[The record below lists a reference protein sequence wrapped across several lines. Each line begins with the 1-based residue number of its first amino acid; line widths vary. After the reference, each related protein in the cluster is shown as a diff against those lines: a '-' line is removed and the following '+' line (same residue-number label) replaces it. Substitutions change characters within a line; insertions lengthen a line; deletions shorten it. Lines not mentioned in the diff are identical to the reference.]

1 MVLDYYKLREQPF
14 GVTPDSRFL
23 FLSPTHREA
32 LASLLYGVDA
42 GCGFLALIATPGLGK
57 TTLLFHALNQL
68 RERALTVF
76 LFQTVCTPMDL
87 LRALLAGLGVRD
99 TQGTLIQMQLKLK
112 EVLVE
117 QARQGKRVVV
127 VIDEAQNLD
136 DSVLE
141 LIRMLSNFE
150 TAREKLIQIIL
161 SGQPQLA
168 EKIGSPDLE
177 QLRQRVSIF
186 ACLKPFSREDTQL
199 YIDHRLRVAG
209 YDFESPLFTRNALTL
224 IAEYSDG
231 IPRTINNLCFN
242 SLSLA
247 CALQRKPIDSGI
259 VREVIAD
266 LNLDRFRN
274 KTAVAARPEEKGQ
287 GVPAFLSTAGTPSMS
302 AGWIPKFAFALAV
315 VLALGGVLF
324 ASRWWPAHKAAV
336 HMEKAAPP
344 GAPIHAPANP
354 HQPAAAA
361 AAPGQA
367 AASAVPPQVVPDAS
381 SSTNTRQPAEEASP
395 ESTVSVTPGKTLLGI
410 CVDSFGKCNP
420 GLMEEIRKLNPELNN
435 PDHIESGQTIR
446 LPSPGAIGEQA
457 GGASLAERDTQ

>member
-14 GVTPDSRFL
+14 GVTPDSRYL

-57 TTLLFHALNQL
+57 TTLLFHAMNQL
-68 RERALTVF
+68 REKALTVF

-87 LRALLAGLGVRD
+87 LRALLTGLGVQD
-99 TQGTLIQMQLKLK
+99 TQGTLIQMQLRLK

-150 TAREKLIQIIL
+150 TSREKLIQIIL

-199 YIDHRLRVAG
+199 YIDHRLRIAG
-209 YDFESPLFTRNALTL
+209 YDFNAPLFTRDALTL
-224 IAEYSDG
+224 IAEYSEG
-231 IPRTINNLCFN
+231 IPRNINNLCFN

-247 CALQRKPIDSGI
+247 CALQRKPIDVGI

-266 LNLDRFRN
+266 LNLDRFRK

-287 GVPAFLSTAGTPSMS
+287 GVPAFLSAAGTPSVF
-302 AGWIPKFAFALAV
+302 AGWVPKFVLALAV

-324 ASRWWPAHKAAV
+324 ASRRWPAHKAAV

-344 GAPIHAPANP
+344 VTSPPAPVNT
-354 HQPAAAA
+354 HQPVEAA
-361 AAPGQA
+361 GQA
-367 AASAVPPQVVPDAS
+367 AREIPPQVVPDP
-381 SSTNTRQPAEEASP
+381 SSTTSTGQSAEVVSP
-395 ESTVSVTPGKTLLGI
+395 ESTISVTPGKTLLGI

-420 GLMEEIRKLNPELNN
+420 ELMQEIRKLNPGLNN
-435 PDHIESGQTIR
+435 PDHIESGQRIR
-446 LPSPGAIGEQA
+446 LPASGDIGGQP